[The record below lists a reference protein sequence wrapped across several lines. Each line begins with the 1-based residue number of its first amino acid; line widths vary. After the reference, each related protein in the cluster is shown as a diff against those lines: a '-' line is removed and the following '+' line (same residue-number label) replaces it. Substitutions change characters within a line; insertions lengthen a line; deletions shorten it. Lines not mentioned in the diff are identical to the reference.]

1 MNKYLSKFKAS
12 FSKWIKKPFHKAIFI
27 FFFILLTLFTSMYGV
42 AQWYIYSQN
51 NKPTTL
57 GVSFIPDY
65 AKYLGLDPK
74 ETYQALLGL
83 NIKEFRLT
91 SYWSDIENTK
101 GTYDFSTLDWEFNLA
116 KQANAKIIL
125 TVGLRQ
131 PRWPECHIPSWAT
144 NEDKSV
150 WQPQLMNLITSV
162 VNRYKDYSN
171 LVSFQVENE
180 YFLKGFGT
188 CTDFSRDRLV
198 QEYNLVKSLD
208 PNHSIILARSNNAIG
223 MPIGQPKG
231 DEYSISIYKRVW
243 DKTITHR
250 YFEYPFPAWF
260 YGFLA
265 GIQEIFLGK
274 NMIVGELQAEA
285 WPPNGQ
291 SIPETSLAEQNKSL
305 DASRLKDRFNYG
317 KATGMKNIILWGG
330 EYWYYREKIL
340 NDPSLWN
347 VAKEE
352 YK

>member
-1 MNKYLSKFKAS
+1 MKKYLKIFKDKFKT
-12 FSKWIKKPFHKAIFI
+12 WIKSPLHKVIFI
-27 FFFILLTLFTSMYGV
+27 FSIILVVLFSSMYAIGE
-42 AQWYIYSQN
+42 WYIYSQKN
-51 NKPTTL
+51 DAKTL
-57 GVSFIPDY
+57 GVSFVPDY
-65 AKYLGLDPK
+65 ATYLGLDPK

-91 SYWSDIENTK
+91 SYWSDIESTK
-101 GTYDFSTLDWEFNLA
+101 GSYDFSTLDWEFNLA

-125 TVGLRQ
+125 VVGLRQ

-144 NEDKSV
+144 NEPKDV
-150 WQPQLMNLITSV
+150 WHPQLMSQIKAV

-171 LVSFQVENE
+171 LASFQVENE

-198 QEYNLVKSLD
+198 EEYNLVKSLA
-208 PNHSIILARSNNAIG
+208 PNKPIILARSNNALGIPVG
-223 MPIGQPKG
+223 NPKG

-265 GIQEIFLGK
+265 GVQQIFLHK

-285 WPPNGQ
+285 WAPDDK
-291 SIPETSLAEQNKSL
+291 SLTQISVAEQNKSL
-305 DASRLKDRFNYG
+305 DSNRLKDRFEYG
-317 KATGMKNIILWGG
+317 KATGMNNIILWGG
-330 EYWYYREKIL
+330 EYWYYRDKVL

>member
-1 MNKYLSKFKAS
+1 
-12 FSKWIKKPFHKAIFI
+12 
-27 FFFILLTLFTSMYGV
+27 
-42 AQWYIYSQN
+42 
-51 NKPTTL
+51 
-57 GVSFIPDY
+57 
-65 AKYLGLDPK
+65 
-74 ETYQALLGL
+74 
-83 NIKEFRLT
+83 
-91 SYWSDIENTK
+91 
-101 GTYDFSTLDWEFNLA
+101 
-116 KQANAKIIL
+116 
-125 TVGLRQ
+125 
-131 PRWPECHIPSWAT
+131 
-144 NEDKSV
+144 
-150 WQPQLMNLITSV
+150 MNLITSV